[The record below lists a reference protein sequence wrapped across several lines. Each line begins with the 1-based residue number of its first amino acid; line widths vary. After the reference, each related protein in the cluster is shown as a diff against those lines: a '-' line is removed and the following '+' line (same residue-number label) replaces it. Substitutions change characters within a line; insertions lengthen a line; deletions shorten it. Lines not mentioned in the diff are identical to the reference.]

1 MKEVL
6 KQRNKNPLY
15 HKYMTEGENAF
26 TYIAPERRKEIYN
39 HMRLKVNIHSPQGRK
54 FA

>member
-15 HKYMTEGENAF
+15 QKYMNEGDHAF
-26 TYIAPERRKEIYN
+26 TYICPERRKEIYN
-39 HMRLKVNIHSPQGRK
+39 HMRLKVNIHN
-54 FA
+54 